1 MIIAVVGPTGVGKTK
16 LSIELAKK
24 YKGIIISVDAT
35 QIYKGLDIGSAK
47 VTEEEKQG
55 IKHYLLDI
63 KNPGEDYS
71 VADFQKDA
79 RKIIADNKDKNII
92 LVGGTGLYL
101 KALLYDY
108 HFQEF
113 KNVDY
118 SKFSNEEL
126 LAMCREIDP
135 NVDIHVNNRIRL
147 ENYLKREGK
156 CEKSSEL
163 LYDVKFIGLT
173 TDRNILYDK
182 INKRV
187 DEMFELGLVDEVKDL
202 YKKYPNSKILKRA
215 IGYKEIIAY
224 LNKEISLED
233 AIDLIKKNSRHYAK
247 RQYTW
252 FNNQMPVKWFQT
264 NYDNFNET
272 IKEVINYIG

>member
-126 LAMCREIDP
+126 LAMCREIDS

-202 YKKYPNSKILKRA
+202 YKKYPDSKILKRA

>member
-16 LSIELAKK
+16 LSIALAKK
-24 YKGIIISVDAT
+24 YNGIIINVDAT
-35 QIYKGLDIGSAK
+35 QIYKELDIGSAK
-47 VTEEEKQG
+47 VTKNEKSG
-55 IKHYLLDI
+55 VKHYLLDI
-63 KNPGEDYS
+63 KAPNEDYS

-79 RKIIADNKDKNII
+79 RRIISENKDKNII

-113 KNVDY
+113 KSVDY

-126 LAMCREIDP
+126 LAMCQKINP
-135 NVDIHVNNRIRL
+135 NVDIHINNRVRL

-156 CEKSSEL
+156 SEKSSQL

-173 TDRNILYDK
+173 TNRNILYEK

-187 DEMFELGLVDEVKDL
+187 DEMFNSGLINEVKDL
-202 YKKYPNSKILKRA
+202 YNKYPNSKILMRA
-215 IGYKEIIAY
+215 IGYKEVIAY
-224 LNKEISLED
+224 LKGELSLED
-233 AIDLIKKNSRHYAK
+233 AKELIKKNSRHYAK

-264 NYDNFNET
+264 NYDNFDET
-272 IKEVINYIG
+272 IKEVINYIS

>member
-1 MIIAVVGPTGVGKTK
+1 MIMAVVGPTGVGKTK

-24 YKGIIISVDAT
+24 YKGIIINVDAT

-47 VTEEEKQG
+47 VTENEKSE

-63 KNPGEDYS
+63 KVPDEDYS
-71 VADFQKDA
+71 VAEFQKDA
-79 RKIIADNKDKNII
+79 RKIIEENKDKNII

-113 KNVDY
+113 KSVDY
-118 SKFSNEEL
+118 SKFSNAEL
-126 LAMCREIDP
+126 LEMCREIDP
-135 NVDIHVNNRIRL
+135 NVDIHVNNRVRL

-156 CEKSSEL
+156 CEKSSQL

-187 DEMFELGLVDEVKDL
+187 DEMFANGLVDEVKDL

-215 IGYKEIIAY
+215 IGYKEVIAY
-224 LNKEISLED
+224 LNNELSLED
-233 AIDLIKKNSRHYAK
+233 AKELIKKNSRHYAK

-264 NYDNFNET
+264 NYANFNET
-272 IKEVINYIG
+272 IKDVINYLT